1 METLMPFCRAAA
13 AAFIG
18 LLLAA
23 SPMRAQEQPLTVIL
37 KPGQSAADVQ
47 QVLDLA
53 TRTGRPLTVQVN
65 AAPTGNTAAAA
76 TAPPAAGSAPAAP
89 GTAAPMQTT
98 PEMEA
103 ANMGMATW
111 ERFSTA
117 SARGFATAITGLS
130 ALSTVV
136 AMTSSKL
143 DAEGIANSRIALATL
158 ISLLAGLA
166 AAFGVRLLFA
176 QLVRHRRVGTRRI
189 AGKFRRFFKR
199 LMGDLLSIAIFLGVA
214 RRVLPMMLADTTA
227 AFQVAQACIAVALI
241 SLVYIAVGR
250 FLFRADASGETL
262 IAIRKPQWHF
272 HMLVAYGVITG
283 FFGETM
289 RLWNWLGLDRTALD
303 GCFLI
308 GGTILTL
315 LKLTWFGVG
324 RASIRDAFTG
334 TSPGPVRRVVGNLLP
349 DFYIVSAIFIWFFGS
364 VIVGAP
370 DSPRWSFAA
379 GSTQVIL
386 LLLPIVALGAHHV
399 VDEFARHWETTHGAG
414 LWSSVLASLRVVCS
428 GAVWIG
434 GLHLITALW
443 WPLMSSGGDIATSWI
458 LWLERLSFAV
468 VASWAVYTLVWKY
481 AETIAPPQHV
491 LLPGQ
496 EDDQADK
503 KQTSRLTT
511 ALPVIRNLVL
521 GAVLAVGSLI
531 VLSSLG
537 VNVAPLLAGFG
548 VLGLALSF
556 GSQALVKDVVSGIF
570 FIVDDAF
577 RIGEYIDAG
586 KLQGTVEQITVRSV
600 RLRHHNG
607 PIHTIPFGQIS
618 SVTNFS
624 RDWGTIKFQIRFER
638 DSDAEVIR
646 RAAKKVGL
654 GMLEDPEYG
663 PQFLIPL
670 KMQGIQDI
678 TETSMIVR
686 FKFTCLPGNPSILK
700 REAMTRLLAA
710 CKAAGVQF
718 ASNAVTVR
726 SNGSSS
732 IDIEAAA
739 AGAPPALTSVAV

>member
-1 METLMPFCRAAA
+1 MPFCRAAA
-13 AAFIG
+13 AAFLG
-18 LLLAA
+18 LLLTA
-23 SPMRAQEQPLTVIL
+23 SPMWSQDAPLTVVL
-37 KPGQSAADVQ
+37 KPGQTAADVQ

-53 TRTGRPLTVQVN
+53 ARTGRPLTVQVET
-65 AAPTGNTAAAA
+65 ATTTTGAAAHPATSASDTTSGTA
-76 TAPPAAGSAPAAP
+76 TATSAD
-89 GTAAPMQTT
+89 TMQMT

-103 ANMGMATW
+103 ANMGMASW
-111 ERFSTA
+111 ERLSDA
-117 SARGFATAITGLS
+117 SSHGFTTAIAGLK
-130 ALSTVV
+130 ALSTMVG
-136 AMTSSKL
+136 MTTTHL
-143 DAEGIANSRIALATL
+143 DAEGIANGRIAMVALL
-158 ISLLAGLA
+158 SLLAGGA
-166 AAFGVRLLFA
+166 AALSVRLLFA
-176 QLVRHRRVGTRRI
+176 QLLRHSHLRARHI

-199 LMGDLLSIAIFLGVA
+199 LVGDLLSIAIFLGVA
-214 RRVLPMMLADTTA
+214 RWVLLTMLADTTA
-227 AFQVAQACIAVALI
+227 AFQVCQAAIAFTLI
-241 SLVYIAVGR
+241 LLVYMAVGR
-250 FLFRADASGETL
+250 FLFRPDESGETL
-262 IAIRKPQWHF
+262 FAISNPQWHF
-272 HMLVAYGVITG
+272 HMLTAYGVITAL
-283 FFGETM
+283 FGETM
-289 RLWNWLGLDRTALD
+289 RLWNWLGLDRASLD
-303 GCFLI
+303 GWFLI
-308 GGTILTL
+308 GGTLLTL
-315 LKLTWFGVG
+315 LKLTWFWGG
-324 RASIRDAFTG
+324 RAGIRAAFKG
-334 TSPGPVRRVVGNLLP
+334 SSPGPVRRVIGNLLP
-349 DFYIVSAIFIWFFGS
+349 DFYVVSAIFIWFFGS
-364 VIVGAP
+364 VIIGSP
-370 DSPRWSFAA
+370 DSARWSFAA

-386 LLLPIVALGAHHV
+386 LLLPVFALGAHHV

-443 WPLMSSGGDIATSWI
+443 WPLMTSGGDIATGWI

-481 AETIAPPQHV
+481 AETIAPPQTV
-491 LLPGQ
+491 MLPGQ
-496 EDDQADK
+496 EDEQADK

-537 VNVAPLLAGFG
+537 INVAPLLAGFG

-577 RIGEYIDAG
+577 RIGEYIDTG

-624 RDWGTIKFQIRFER
+624 RDWGTIKFQLRFER
-638 DSDAEVIR
+638 DSDAEIIR

-654 GMLEDPEYG
+654 GMLEDPEFG

-678 TETSMIVR
+678 TETAMIVR
-686 FKFTCLPGNPSILK
+686 FKFTCLPGNPGILK

-710 CKAAGVQF
+710 CKAAGVQL

-726 SNGSSS
+726 SNGANSV
-732 IDIEAAA
+732 DIEAAA
-739 AGAPPALTSVAV
+739 AGTPPPLTSIAV